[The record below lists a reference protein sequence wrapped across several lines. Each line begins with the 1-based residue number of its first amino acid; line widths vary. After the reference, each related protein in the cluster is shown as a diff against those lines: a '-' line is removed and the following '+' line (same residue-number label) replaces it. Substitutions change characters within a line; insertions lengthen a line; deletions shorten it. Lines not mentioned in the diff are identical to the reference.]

1 MSMNKS
7 VGVILEQAELY
18 GLRGE
23 VRATAMAIIKDNPE
37 LDSGSAYAQAAYEWD
52 IF

>member
-1 MSMNKS
+1 MGMETI
-7 VGVILEQAELY
+7 GAILEQAEVF

-37 LDSGSAYAQAAYEWD
+37 MDSGSAYAQAAYEWD
-52 IF
+52 IL